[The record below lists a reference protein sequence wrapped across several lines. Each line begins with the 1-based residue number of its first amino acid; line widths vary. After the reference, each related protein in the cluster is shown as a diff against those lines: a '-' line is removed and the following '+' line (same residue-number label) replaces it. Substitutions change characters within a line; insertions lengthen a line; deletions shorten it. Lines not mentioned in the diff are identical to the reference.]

1 MSEAGKLEFRSEFF
15 NIFNHPQFAN
25 PAVTPPSRAVRSSSR
40 SSGYHKR
47 RSGDQRRRPRSHT
60 PRSDYPLSVV
70 LIFFAA
76 RGVLDP
82 LTGALCQSVAV
93 LVVVANSA
101 RILRFGTGDEAG
113 KWTVLKSIP
122 QTWKAEH

>member
-1 MSEAGKLEFRSEFF
+1 VPLPVSV
-15 NIFNHPQFAN
+15 HT
-25 PAVTPPSRAVRSSSR
+25 AVTTGKKLDAVRSSSR
-40 SSGYHKR
+40 SGGYPKR
-47 RSGDQRRRPRSHT
+47 RSGDQRRLTRSHT
-60 PRSDYPLSVV
+60 PRSFDYPLSVV